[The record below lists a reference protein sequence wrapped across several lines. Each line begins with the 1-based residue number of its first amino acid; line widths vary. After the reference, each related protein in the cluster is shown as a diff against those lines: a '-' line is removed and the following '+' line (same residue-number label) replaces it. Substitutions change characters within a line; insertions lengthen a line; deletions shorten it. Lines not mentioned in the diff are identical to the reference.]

1 MTILAVDDSATIR
14 RIIKNQL
21 KQVHRL
27 VSLGGEAATPGEA
40 LGDEPGR
47 SDGTSRQ
54 DLANEIMLPFQ
65 G

>member
-1 MTILAVDDSATIR
+1 MTILAVDDPATKR
-14 RIIKNQL
+14 RITTNRL

-47 SDGTSRQ
+47 AD
-54 DLANEIMLPFQ
+54 EIMPPFQ